1 MYGPKDDFKH
11 RAYWRELYSVEEA
24 DQLSSL
30 ISAAKEYGIRFYY
43 AISPGLDI
51 VYSSSKEVTCLK
63 RKLEQVSQFGCE
75 AFAILFDDIEPEMGQ
90 ADKEVFQSFAQAQV
104 SVTNEIYQCL
114 NQPSFVFCPT
124 EYCSAR
130 ANPNVR
136 NSEYLNTIG
145 SKLLPGIDIMWTGT
159 KVITKTIT
167 IESIRELTEVLRRPP
182 VIWDNLHANDYDQK
196 RIFLGPYSG
205 RSTDLVSHLRGV
217 FTNPNCE
224 YEANF
229 IPIHTIAQWS
239 KCNSDAKCI
248 SSEVSA
254 NIRLEI
260 ESESGSEDIPSHLS
274 ATTYHPRKALK
285 IAIRD
290 WLPEFY
296 KNKPSHGKIIAP
308 LASAV
313 ANLSVPPPAMIEAE
327 DKSTGLD
334 ETCTSPLN
342 GGSNFVPI
350 TKELVNSLVDP
361 PVILN
366 PILEPMDCNPPS
378 VPGSPKVCDAQM
390 SSQVTSISSSSDRAS
405 PSLEEMQT
413 DLDNNSEDNRLTYQ
427 DVSLLVD
434 LFYLPFE
441 HGAQGM
447 QLLNEFQWLKCNSH
461 LISSPVNNL
470 CNRNNLHK
478 IYSPTSHIKS
488 MNNHSKNQR
497 KSSDV
502 SLTDNGENTDSE
514 GESNQLISPSFDSH
528 TSVPSSPEIE
538 EWKERAAKFNEMSQA
553 VNKLFNK
560 MTAIKNR
567 TLLYDFYP
575 YIWDIK
581 GVVSLLNSYVKWLG
595 KFYSTCSTHLS
606 SPHVL
611 LSSLFFFQLYVIAYC
626 TRFNCLLSLDH
637 CVY

>member
-1 MYGPKDDFKH
+1 MLKTHGLNTYMYAPKDDFKH

-24 DQLSSL
+24 DQLSGL
-30 ISAAKEYGIRFYY
+30 ISAAKENGILFYY

-75 AFAILFDDIEPEMGQ
+75 AFAILFDDIEPEIGQ

-104 SVTNEIYQCL
+104 SVANEIYQCL
-114 NQPSFVFCPT
+114 NQPAFVFCPT

-145 SKLLPGIDIMWTGT
+145 CKLLPGIDIMWTGT

-167 IESIRELTEVLRRPP
+167 VESIRELTEVLRRPP

-196 RIFLGPYSG
+196 RIFLGPYAG

-239 KCNSDAKCI
+239 KCNSDAKCM

-254 NIRLEI
+254 NIRLET

-274 ATTYHPRKALK
+274 PTTYHPKKALK
-285 IAIRD
+285 IAIKD

-296 KNKPSHGKIIAP
+296 KNKSAHGKVVAP

-313 ANLSVPPPAMIEAE
+313 ANLSVPTPAMVEAE
-327 DKSTGLD
+327 EKGAVTDD
-334 ETCTSPLN
+334 ATSPLN
-342 GGSNFVPI
+342 GGSSFVPI

-378 VPGSPKVCDAQM
+378 APGSPKPSDAQM
-390 SSQVTSISSSSDRAS
+390 SSQVTSLSSSSDRAS

-413 DLDNNSEDNRLTYQ
+413 DPSEVEENRLTFD
-427 DVSLLVD
+427 DVALLVD

-441 HGAQGM
+441 HGPQGM
-447 QLLNEFQWLKCNSH
+447 QMLNEFQWLKCNSH
-461 LISSPVNNL
+461 LISSSSNL
-470 CNRNNLHK
+470 CNRKNRKSCPSHK
-478 IYSPTSHIKS
+478 VNTTNASRG
-488 MNNHSKNQR
+488 NCNR
-497 KSSDV
+497 KSSTERITEDDFDCEQQQQQQQNGDV
-502 SLTDNGENTDSE
+502 LSTCT
-514 GESNQLISPSFDSH
+514 
-528 TSVPSSPEIE
+528 PEVI
-538 EWKERAAKFNEMSQA
+538 EWKERARKFDEMSQG
-553 VNKLFNK
+553 VNRLFNK
-560 MTAIKNR
+560 MTFIKNR

-575 YIWDIK
+575 YVWDIK

-595 KFYSTCSTHLS
+595 KLIIILLIFFCS
-606 SPHVL
+606 
-611 LSSLFFFQLYVIAYC
+611 Y
-626 TRFNCLLSLDH
+626 
-637 CVY
+637 

>member
-1 MYGPKDDFKH
+1 MYAPKDDFKH

-24 DQLSSL
+24 DQLSGL
-30 ISAAKEYGIRFYY
+30 IAAAKENGITFYY

-51 VYSSSKEVTCLK
+51 VYSSSKELTCLK
-63 RKLEQVSQFGCE
+63 RKLEQVSQFGCS
-75 AFAILFDDIEPEMGQ
+75 AFAILFDDIEPEIGQ

-104 SVTNEIYQCL
+104 SVANEIYQCL
-114 NQPSFVFCPT
+114 NQPAFVFCPT

-167 IESIRELTEVLRRPP
+167 VEAIRELTEVLRRPP

-196 RIFLGPYSG
+196 RVFLGPYSG

-239 KCNSDAKCI
+239 KCNSDAKCM

-254 NIRLEI
+254 NIRLET

-274 ATTYHPRKALK
+274 PTTYHPKKALK
-285 IAIRD
+285 LAIRD

-296 KNKPSHGKIIAP
+296 KNKSAHGKVVAP

-313 ANLSVPPPAMIEAE
+313 ANLSVPPPAMVEAE
-327 DKSTGLD
+327 EKAANDDS
-334 ETCTSPLN
+334 SPLN

-378 VPGSPKVCDAQM
+378 APGSPKPSDAQM
-390 SSQVTSISSSSDRAS
+390 SSQVTSLSSSSDRAS

-413 DLDNNSEDNRLTYQ
+413 DPSEVEENRLTYD
-427 DVSLLVD
+427 DVALLVD

-461 LISSPVNNL
+461 LISSPTFNLSNKKNRKPFSSHKVNRANS
-470 CNRNNLHK
+470 N
-478 IYSPTSHIKS
+478 
-488 MNNHSKNQR
+488 R
-497 KSSDV
+497 KSSNESEFDE
-502 SLTDNGENTDSE
+502 TDQNGKQVICLNDIT
-514 GESNQLISPSFDSH
+514 
-528 TSVPSSPEIE
+528 SPEVA
-538 EWKERAAKFNEMSQA
+538 EWKERADKFEEMSQA
-553 VNKLFNK
+553 VNRLFNK
-560 MTAIKNR
+560 MTLIKNR

-575 YIWDIK
+575 YVWDIK
-581 GVVSLLNSYVKWLG
+581 GVVSILNSYVKWLG
-595 KFYSTCSTHLS
+595 KYG
-606 SPHVL
+606 
-611 LSSLFFFQLYVIAYC
+611 Y
-626 TRFNCLLSLDH
+626 
-637 CVY
+637 